1 MLKFQSECKWELC
14 NTTLIYVSPSQWSK
28 VFDTLL
34 SNFELLLDNIANLNP
49 FISIIIGDFNAR
61 SRKWCCSDKTT
72 YEDKKLESLT
82 SQCGFEQLIIDPI
95 QILESSSSCKDLIF
109 TLQPNLVMSSG
120 FHSLLHPN
128 CHHQII
134 HAKLKWQIF
143 YPPLLSRLA
152 LSRCK

>member
-1 MLKFQSECKWELC
+1 MQGQESGVVVIKQLM
-14 NTTLIYVSPSQWSK
+14 
-28 VFDTLL
+28 
-34 SNFELLLDNIANLNP
+34 
-49 FISIIIGDFNAR
+49 
-61 SRKWCCSDKTT
+61 KT
-72 YEDKKLESLT
+72 KKLESLT

-134 HAKLKWQIF
+134 HAKLK
-143 YPPLLSRLA
+143 
-152 LSRCK
+152 